1 MNLKKLS
8 LICLALTM
16 GTQALAANS
25 IEFGFENEQYEKMYN
40 DSDTFN
46 PYVKVNLNPKKDS
59 PLQLELKYMYF
70 HQYGKNRN
78 EGHNARFKTNKKR
91 IEFFASGYK
100 YKNNNFTFSPKIGF
114 RFEAS
119 DVNRTEKPKSQTDR
133 MFNLRLFP
141 NMTYDINDKV
151 QLYLNGFVGPQI
163 NRVQHGTRKDHS
175 YDSTSKDSAIYWHDW
190 YQEIEV
196 IGVKYKLDNKDTF
209 WTSLYNE
216 YKRNEYKENYTRWQL
231 RTGYNWNVNSKLSIN
246 PFIRYDL
253 SYVTTNDEISSD
265 HGKEKDSHETRIGST
280 VKYKIDP
287 TLTLGGEIYWQN
299 AKTEDYKGKDNPDK
313 NRMFYKLSITKA
325 F

>member
-8 LICLALTM
+8 LIFLALTI
-16 GTQALAANS
+16 GTQTLAANS
-25 IEFGFENEQYEKMYN
+25 IEFGFENEQYEEMYN

-59 PLQLELKYMYF
+59 PLLLELKYMYF

-78 EGHNARFKTNKKR
+78 EGHDARFKTNKKR
-91 IEFFASGYK
+91 VEFFASGYK
-100 YKNNNFTFSPKIGF
+100 YKNNNFTFSPKVGF

-133 MFNLRLFP
+133 MLNLRFYP
-141 NMTYDINDKV
+141 NMTYDINEKV
-151 QLYLNGFVGPQI
+151 QLYVSGFVGPQI
-163 NRVQHGTRKDHS
+163 NRVQHGTRKDNS
-175 YDSTSKDSAIYWHDW
+175 YNPTSKNSAIYWHDW
-190 YQEIEV
+190 YQEMEV
-196 IGVKYKLDNKDTF
+196 IGIKYKLDNKDTI
-209 WTSLYNE
+209 WASLYNE

-253 SYVTTNDEISSD
+253 SYVTTNDEATSD

-299 AKTEDYKGKDNPDK
+299 AKTEDYKGNDNPDK